1 VCIMKC
7 VCLGENARAF
17 VCDCTQIHT
26 KTCKQIHANICTNAF
41 ESASTEIFME
51 LLRYAKSQQ
60 DRQSGQ
66 DAHLTQL
73 ALHVGARA
81 LKHLC

>member
-1 VCIMKC
+1 M
-7 VCLGENARAF
+7 CLGENARAF
-17 VCDCTQIHT
+17 VCDFTQIHT
-26 KTCKQIHANICTNAF
+26 KTCTQIHANICTNAF
-41 ESASTEIFME
+41 ESVSTEIFTE
-51 LLRYAKSQQ
+51 PLRYAKSQQ
-60 DRQSGQ
+60 DRQSEQ